1 MASAK
6 HPEEGESSSPSG
18 SASTTGQSDP
28 PLVVHSQNGT
38 DDSLYSNNPFSQ
50 SSSQAVT
57 VRSQTDDFGLDPLP
71 DCPRIDENT
80 RDQDHTMPWDGEGAF
95 TWDVSYSSSSR
106 GNVFSVRPRDEQRP
120 RDISALPVEPS
131 EPLDR
136 RAIIKGNNPLLSC
149 TSKKGV
155 PPKHEYYLVKMIR
168 ALKKAIRSSFS
179 DRKLPSGGI
188 FKSLKMTPEA
198 IQKWAAFNEAV
209 MDDPTL
215 ETFAA
220 TVTGPATDGKSKRTQ
235 EENTEFSS
243 FNKKYIQKFFSH
255 QEVRKVHYYFTEW
268 VFQASPQQLCEAM
281 NFKCCTQATHTEE
294 CEQKWS
300 SLKRYTQEGMIEEV
314 GWTPYLQ
321 Q

>member
-38 DDSLYSNNPFSQ
+38 DDSLYSNNPFTQ
-50 SSSQAVT
+50 SNSQAVT
-57 VRSQTDDFGLDPLP
+57 VRSQTDGFDLDPLP
-71 DCPRIDENT
+71 DYPRIDETT
-80 RDQDHTMPWDGEGAF
+80 RDQDQIMPWVDEGAF

-120 RDISALPVEPS
+120 NDISALPVEPS
-131 EPLDR
+131 QPLGR
-136 RAIIKGNNPLLSC
+136 RAIIKGDNPLISFV
-149 TSKKGV
+149 KKGKA
-155 PPKHEYYLVKMIR
+155 PKHEYYQVMMIR

-188 FKSLKMTPEA
+188 FKSLKMTPKA
-198 IQKWAAFNEAV
+198 IQKWATFKKV
-209 MDDPTL
+209 VLGYSFL
-215 ETFAA
+215 EGFAA

-255 QEVRKVHYYFTEW
+255 QEVRTVHYYFIEW
-268 VFQASPQQLCEAM
+268 VFQASPEQLCEAM
-281 NFKCCTQATHTEE
+281 KFKCCTQATHTEA

-300 SLKRYTQEGMIEEV
+300 GLKRYTQEGMIEEV

>member
-1 MASAK
+1 M
-6 HPEEGESSSPSG
+6 EYMEDPSI
-18 SASTTGQSDP
+18 
-28 PLVVHSQNGT
+28 SQNLNDRV
-38 DDSLYSNNPFSQ
+38 DDLDDCINSLAMPLFPPRRVVFRVERGY
-50 SSSQAVT
+50 V
-57 VRSQTDDFGLDPLP
+57 PLP
-71 DCPRIDENT
+71 I
-80 RDQDHTMPWDGEGAF
+80 AL
-95 TWDVSYSSSSR
+95 DVDMS
-106 GNVFSVRPRDEQRP
+106 E
-120 RDISALPVEPS
+120 EPS
-131 EPLDR
+131 KPLGR
-136 RAIIKGNNPLLSC
+136 RAIIKGNNPLISFV
-149 TSKKGV
+149 KKGV
-155 PPKHEYYLVKMIR
+155 PPKHEYYQVMMIR

-255 QEVRKVHYYFTEW
+255 QEVRTVHYYFIEW
-268 VFQASPQQLCEAM
+268 VFQASPEQLCGAM
-281 NFKCCTQATHTEE
+281 KFKCCTRAMHTEA
-294 CEQKWS
+294 CKQKWS
-300 SLKRYTQEGMIEEV
+300 GLKRYTQEGMIEEV